1 MVEYAMD
8 NINNQLFV
16 SKYQLFLPNKKDL
29 EKELQKLLEDNEL
42 TKNQITVLK
51 KQ

>member
-16 SKYQLFLPNKKDL
+16 SKYQLYLPPKEDL
-29 EKELQKLLEDNEL
+29 EKELTKLLESNE
-42 TKNQITVLK
+42 
-51 KQ
+51 